1 MVGIWGGVFC
11 AALERGIPPA
21 VCPVWMAPTVAV
33 AMGDTSFGPMMSSAV
48 SRPRDPVVV
57 FVTLACGTTAGLV
70 CTAVVLAGGACLTII
85 GSTGPKEP
93 WGTAA
98 DLVTLVCG
106 IAVGLARGVSAVAGA
121 TGVTSFDVMMPVE
134 GGTWGSLLEGF
145 LGGGAALRRALGIV
159 AGVLVVV
166 VVLVDALVALTA
178 WR

>member
-1 MVGIWGGVFC
+1 MGAGGG
-11 AALERGIPPA
+11 LGETGGRDGRDLGRGLLRGPRTWDSPA

-106 IAVGLARGVSAVAGA
+106 IAVGLARGCQQ
-121 TGVTSFDVMMPVE
+121 
-134 GGTWGSLLEGF
+134 
-145 LGGGAALRRALGIV
+145 
-159 AGVLVVV
+159 
-166 VVLVDALVALTA
+166 
-178 WR
+178 